1 MHLVGKFGVTLALA
15 LAPLT
20 VWAKV
25 PDVVVDLPVVG
36 GLVAAVIGDLG
47 QPVILLERGAD
58 AHDFQLRPSQAGA
71 VDRAGLVIWIGA
83 EMSPWLDRAL
93 LASGNGAA
101 SVPLLQAPGV
111 TLRPFNGVAGTID
124 PHAWFDPAN
133 AKAWVDAA
141 LAALAAADPANA
153 ATYGANANRARAD
166 IDAVDAQV
174 RAILEPVGDLPVIM
188 FHDAFGYFA
197 ATYGLNI
204 VATIEEGDAADP
216 GAARIA
222 AIRALLQ
229 PGGKVCAF
237 PEATRDPAFLRT
249 IAEGNSLHIGA
260 ALDPEAVTLEPGPG
274 LYRALMIGVAT
285 AIADCAKG

>member
-1 MHLVGKFGVTLALA
+1 MLVLLARPVA
-15 LAPLT
+15 AD
-20 VWAKV
+20 V
-25 PDVVVDLPVVG
+25 PSVVVDLPVVG
-36 GLVAAVIGDLG
+36 SLVAQVMGDLG
-47 QPVILLERGAD
+47 QPLVLLEPGAD

-71 VDRAGLVIWIGA
+71 VAGAGLVIWIGA
-83 EMSPWLDRAL
+83 DMSPWLDRAL
-93 LASGNGAA
+93 AATGNGAV

-111 TLRPFNGVAGTID
+111 RLHPFNGVAGTID

-141 LAALAAADPANA
+141 AAALAGVDAAHAATFSANA
-153 ATYGANANRARAD
+153 KRAKAG
-166 IDAVDAQV
+166 IDAVDAEV
-174 RAILEPVGDLPVIM
+174 RAIMAPVGDMPVIM

-204 VATIEEGDAADP
+204 VATVEEGDAADP

-229 PGGKVCAF
+229 PGGTVCAF
-237 PEATRDPAFLRT
+237 PEANHDPAFLHT
-249 IAEGNSLHIGA
+249 IGEGNNLRIGTE
-260 ALDPEAVTLEPGPG
+260 LDPEAVTLEPGPG

-285 AIADCAKG
+285 TIAACAKRQ